1 MNPGLL
7 SRALWWCGE
16 RYETVTTR
24 LIAARGLAVLR
35 IGYGT
40 LWVLFLLREWG
51 ERDAVWGPDATWS
64 PALDRAYATGSGW
77 SGLLRAWFTAVAGL
91 TSTEFDLFYIA
102 AIAVGAAFVLG
113 WRTRIVSVLFAFV
126 VVALENRAPMLTDGG
141 DNVLTL
147 MSVYLVFTACGT
159 HWSLDARRRALRAQA
174 EARTALPADDLAA
187 QSPDSAL
194 DPAVEYA
201 PDWRAELAEARRRMA
216 IVTHNGAV
224 LVIAAQICV
233 IYGTA
238 GFLKVQGSMWQNGS
252 ALGYVLRLNWFHPWP
267 GLSAWLAGH
276 AIAIAIAGY
285 VTVFVQA
292 GFPFIVFSP
301 RLKYPAL
308 AVLVVMHVSIAVLL
322 ALPFF
327 SAIMLVGD
335 AIFLPDRFWAAVGR
349 RLLGPAYAQDMS
361 AAEMNADGISA
372 ARQSVTVR
380 PTLVFDGDCGF
391 CTASVHILES
401 WCRPDARFVPWQML
415 DLAAHG
421 LTEQQVSKAVQ
432 WLPAAADAPIH
443 SGAAAVARVLLR
455 SRWPWRP
462 IGALM
467 LVPPISWLAA
477 GAYHLIS
484 VNRYRL
490 PGSTPACAVANQNSQ
505 HSIEENRD
513 TASAQR
519 LGDLGGGAHDAG
531 SGAGRVELAERDHAD

>member
-1 MNPGLL
+1 MNAGLL
-7 SRALWWCGE
+7 SRALWWCGD
-16 RYETVTTR
+16 RYEAVTTR

-51 ERDAVWGPDATWS
+51 EREAAWGPGAAWS
-64 PALDRAYATGSGW
+64 PALDREYAASSGW
-77 SGLLRAWFTAVAGL
+77 SGFVHAWLTTVAAL
-91 TSTEFDLFYIA
+91 TSTEFDLCYLA
-102 AIAVGAAFVLG
+102 AIAIGAAFALG
-113 WRTRIVSVLFAFV
+113 WHTRVVSVLFAVV
-126 VVALENRAPMLTDGG
+126 VVALENRTPLLTDGG
-141 DNVLTL
+141 DNLLML
-147 MSVYLVFTACGT
+147 MSIYLAFTACGT
-159 HWSLDARRRALRAQA
+159 HWSLDARRRAMKAKKAGTGAQVDGGPDG
-174 EARTALPADDLAA
+174 EG
-187 QSPDSAL
+187 SP
-194 DPAVEYA
+194 E
-201 PDWRAELAEARRRMA
+201 WRAEFAEAWRRMT
-216 IVTHNGAV
+216 VVVHNGAV
-224 LVIAAQICV
+224 LVVAAQICV

-238 GFLKVQGSMWQNGS
+238 GFLKVQGSMWQDGS

-276 AIAIAIAGY
+276 TIAIAIAGY

-308 AVLVVMHVSIAVLL
+308 AVLVGMHASIAVLL
-322 ALPFF
+322 GLPFF

-349 RLLGPAYAQDMS
+349 RVLGPAYAQTMS
-361 AAEMNADGISA
+361 AL
-372 ARQSVTVR
+372 R

-391 CTASVHILES
+391 CTASVHVLES
-401 WCRPDARFVPWQML
+401 WCRPDVRFVPWQFL

-421 LTEQQVSKAVQ
+421 LTEQQVSTAVQ
-432 WLPAAADAPIH
+432 WLPTTSDAPIR
-443 SGAAAVARVLLR
+443 SGAAAVARVLMR

-477 GAYHLIS
+477 GIYHVIS

-490 PGSTPACAVANQNSQ
+490 PGSTPACAVSG
-505 HSIEENRD
+505 EKGTGEV
-513 TASAQR
+513 SAQR

-531 SGAGRVELAERDHAD
+531 AGAGRVELAERDHAD

>member
-1 MNPGLL
+1 
-7 SRALWWCGE
+7 
-16 RYETVTTR
+16 
-24 LIAARGLAVLR
+24 
-35 IGYGT
+35 
-40 LWVLFLLREWG
+40 
-51 ERDAVWGPDATWS
+51 
-64 PALDRAYATGSGW
+64 
-77 SGLLRAWFTAVAGL
+77 
-91 TSTEFDLFYIA
+91 
-102 AIAVGAAFVLG
+102 
-113 WRTRIVSVLFAFV
+113 
-126 VVALENRAPMLTDGG
+126 
-141 DNVLTL
+141 
-147 MSVYLVFTACGT
+147 
-159 HWSLDARRRALRAQA
+159 
-174 EARTALPADDLAA
+174 
-187 QSPDSAL
+187 
-194 DPAVEYA
+194 
-201 PDWRAELAEARRRMA
+201 
-216 IVTHNGAV
+216 
-224 LVIAAQICV
+224 
-233 IYGTA
+233 
-238 GFLKVQGSMWQNGS
+238 MWQDGS
-252 ALGYVLRLNWFHPWP
+252 ALSYVLRLNWFHPWP

-322 ALPFF
+322 GLPFF

-335 AIFLPDRFWAAVGR
+335 AIFLPDRFWAGVGR
-349 RLLGPAYAQDMS
+349 RLLGPAYAQRMS
-361 AAEMNADGISA
+361 AGEMSADGISTG
-372 ARQSVTVR
+372 RQSPTLR

-401 WCRPDARFVPWQML
+401 WCRPDVRFVPWQML

-432 WLPAAADAPIH
+432 WLSVCADAPIR

-490 PGSTPACAVANQNSQ
+490 PGSTPACAVASHQ
-505 HSIEENRD
+505 D
-513 TASAQR
+513 VDSAQG

-531 SGAGRVELAERDHAD
+531 AGAGRVELAERDHAD

>member
-1 MNPGLL
+1 MNPSLR
-7 SRALWWCGE
+7 SRALWWLGD

-24 LIAARGLAVLR
+24 LVAARGLAVLR

-40 LWVLFLLREWG
+40 LWVLFLSREWG
-51 ERDAVWGPDATWS
+51 ERDAVWGPGATWS

-77 SGLLRAWFTAVAGL
+77 SGPLRGWLTAVAGL
-91 TSTEFDLFYIA
+91 TGTEFDLFYIA
-102 AIAVGAAFVLG
+102 AIAIGVAFVLG

-126 VVALENRAPMLTDGG
+126 VVALENRAPLLTDGG
-141 DNVLTL
+141 DNVLIL
-147 MSVYLVFTACGT
+147 MSIYLVFTACGT
-159 HWSLDARRRALRAQA
+159 HWSLDARRRASRAKAQA
-174 EARTALPADDLAA
+174 QNPL
-187 QSPDSAL
+187 QSPEPAV
-194 DPAVEYA
+194 DPASEYA
-201 PDWRAELAEARRRMA
+201 PGWRAELAEARRRMA

-238 GFLKVQGSMWQNGS
+238 GFLKVQGSMWQDGS

-292 GFPFIVFSP
+292 GFPFIVFSS

-335 AIFLPDRFWAAVGR
+335 AIFLPGRFWEAVGR
-349 RLLGPAYAQDMS
+349 GLLGPAYAEDMS
-361 AAEMNADGISA
+361 AADFTAADITA
-372 ARQSVTVR
+372 ADITAVR
-380 PTLVFDGDCGF
+380 RPAAVLPTLVFDGDCGF
-391 CTASVHILES
+391 CTASVHLLES
-401 WCRPDARFVPWQML
+401 WCRPAARVVPWQML

-421 LTEQQVSKAVQ
+421 LTEQQVSRAVQ
-432 WLPAAADAPIH
+432 WLPVSADAPIR

-477 GAYHLIS
+477 GAYHVIS

-490 PGSTPACAVANQNSQ
+490 PGSTPACAV
-505 HSIEENRD
+505 
-513 TASAQR
+513 ASAQR